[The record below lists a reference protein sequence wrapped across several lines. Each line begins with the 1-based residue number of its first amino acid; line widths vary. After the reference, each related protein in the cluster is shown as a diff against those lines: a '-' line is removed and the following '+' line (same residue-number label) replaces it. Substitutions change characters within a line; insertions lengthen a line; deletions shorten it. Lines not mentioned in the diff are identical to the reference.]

1 MINPNHLRKKDLYKY
16 NTIILVRYIPFKL
29 ILDLSKLKR
38 EFKKVILLIDDNLL
52 DFNIFSE
59 LPFLYKMKIFFNVYC
74 YKLFLGILI
83 NEIWVT
89 NKMLGK
95 QVKKNISNKVINIKI
110 LDLSYRKI
118 NTSKEVYKVAYL
130 GTTSHTLEMR
140 WLKPLFEKIQLERE
154 DCLLEI
160 YVDKKWRNYFR
171 SIPRLKM
178 IHPMDWETFYLD
190 SLTRKVDIVLNP
202 IMNSKFNKYRSPTKF
217 FDTTRLGAIGI
228 YSDKEPFSNFIKDN
242 HDGILLDNNIN
253 LWIKKINN
261 LLENKNERRRI
272 YINAQKKL
280 DK

>member
-1 MINPNHLRKKDLYKY
+1 
-16 NTIILVRYIPFKL
+16 
-29 ILDLSKLKR
+29 
-38 EFKKVILLIDDNLL
+38 
-52 DFNIFSE
+52 
-59 LPFLYKMKIFFNVYC
+59 
-74 YKLFLGILI
+74 
-83 NEIWVT
+83 
-89 NKMLGK
+89 MLGK

-110 LDLSYRKI
+110 LDLSHRKI
-118 NTSKEVYKVAYL
+118 NTPKEFYKVAYL

-217 FDTTRLGAIGI
+217 FDTTRLGAVGI

-242 HDGILLDNNIN
+242 YDGILLDNNIN